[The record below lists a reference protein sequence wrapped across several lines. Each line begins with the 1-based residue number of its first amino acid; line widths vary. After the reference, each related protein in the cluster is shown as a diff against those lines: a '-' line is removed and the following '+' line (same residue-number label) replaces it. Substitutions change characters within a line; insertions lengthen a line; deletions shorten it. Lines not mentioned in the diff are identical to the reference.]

1 MIASPFAFNLSLVA
15 INMSRNTILI
25 AIDLSQKISCLR
37 AGGFMIASRNKY
49 WLARELQPLLG
60 YTQWRRFEE
69 TIERAKLA
77 CQNSGVNQQE
87 HFIHLPG
94 SATGKGRFGDNYQLT
109 RYACYLT
116 AMNGDPRKPEIAA
129 AQTYFAIKTRMAE
142 TASVEVN
149 QESLNSMITAA
160 LEKSLT
166 PITQQLNEIQE
177 QIQLVPGVKPK
188 RSWTL
193 PASTPQEEVPPD
205 YVQIE
210 DGSWLSPEGY
220 QSILQ
225 QGRRS
230 LPWDV
235 RRLDGSY

>member
-1 MIASPFAFNLSLVA
+1 MN
-15 INMSRNTILI
+15 LI
-25 AIDLSQKISCLR
+25 AFTEGTNPFDKIR
-37 AGGFMIASRNKY
+37 QVDEDGNEY

-77 CQNSGVNQQE
+77 CQNSGYTIDD
-87 HFIHLPG
+87 HFADGGNLVKRPQGGG
-94 SATGKGRFGDNYQLT
+94 SKQSDFKLS

-116 AMNGDPRKPEIAA
+116 AMNGDPRKSEIAA

-142 TASVEVN
+142 TASVELN
-149 QESLNSMITAA
+149 QESLNAMITAA

-166 PITQQLNEIQE
+166 PITQQLSEIQE

-193 PASTPQEEVPPD
+193 PASTPQEEVPQD

-220 QSILQ
+220 QSILK

>member
-1 MIASPFAFNLSLVA
+1 MN
-15 INMSRNTILI
+15 LI
-25 AIDLSQKISCLR
+25 AFSESTNPFDKIKQVDED
-37 AGGFMIASRNKY
+37 GNEY
-49 WLARELQPLLG
+49 WVARELQPLLG

-149 QESLNSMITAA
+149 QESLNAMMPTASEAITAA

-188 RSWTL
+188 RPWTL
-193 PASTPQEEVPPD
+193 PAFTPQEEVPPD
-205 YVQIE
+205 YVQLE

-235 RRLDGSY
+235 RRLDGSN

>member
-1 MIASPFAFNLSLVA
+1 MN
-15 INMSRNTILI
+15 LI
-25 AIDLSQKISCLR
+25 AFSESTNPFDKIKQVDED
-37 AGGFMIASRNKY
+37 GNEY

-149 QESLNSMITAA
+149 QESLNAMMPTASEAITAA

-188 RSWTL
+188 RPWTL
-193 PASTPQEEVPPD
+193 PAFTPQEEVPPD
-205 YVQIE
+205 YVQLE

-235 RRLDGSY
+235 RRLHGSN